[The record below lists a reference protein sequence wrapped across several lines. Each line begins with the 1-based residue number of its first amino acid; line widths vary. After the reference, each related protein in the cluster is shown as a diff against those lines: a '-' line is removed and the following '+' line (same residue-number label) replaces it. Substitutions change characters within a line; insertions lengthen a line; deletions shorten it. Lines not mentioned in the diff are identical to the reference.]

1 MEHGVKIAAQSED
14 FEELWPLTLGL
25 FDNFSPQIRIICINH
40 AHYRYNN
47 ESCSKYRMELRVQ
60 IAA

>member
-1 MEHGVKIAAQSED
+1 VEIFRFVD

-25 FDNFSPQIRIICINH
+25 FDKFSPHIRLIRTFLD
-40 AHYRYNN
+40 RYNN
-47 ESCSKYRMELRVQ
+47 ASCSKYRMEHCVK